1 MAQKIQT
8 LFIDDLDGSAAEG
21 TVRFGLDGTE
31 YEIDLNEEHAKA
43 LRDALARYV
52 SAARRP
58 SGAARRSARNGRR
71 VPATGLN
78 TTEVREWAK
87 AQGIEV
93 KDRGRVPAELVVKF
107 KAATGQQDPDI
118 TRPARMRHPIRAS
131 LEHLNGMPEL
141 VVPRLLAAAAGILLM
156 EDLGPGPSLADSL
169 LTGDRSRVRADL
181 VSYAEAPGSMHAW
194 AGRGTPPW
202 PDAVARARTPS
213 LARPSRWAW
222 PP

>member
-31 YEIDLNEEHAKA
+31 YEIDLNARHARE

-52 SAARRP
+52 GAARRAGGAARRP
-58 SGAARRSARNGRR
+58 ARAARRGSAS
-71 VPATGLN
+71 GLN

-107 KAATGQQDPDI
+107 KAVTGQ
-118 TRPARMRHPIRAS
+118 
-131 LEHLNGMPEL
+131 
-141 VVPRLLAAAAGILLM
+141 
-156 EDLGPGPSLADSL
+156 
-169 LTGDRSRVRADL
+169 
-181 VSYAEAPGSMHAW
+181 
-194 AGRGTPPW
+194 
-202 PDAVARARTPS
+202 
-213 LARPSRWAW
+213 
-222 PP
+222 